1 MDDVPPIP
9 NFKII
14 FPKGKFNGLRAY
26 YNIRTDPDLGLGFAA
41 LWRVA
46 CGCNACK
53 EQLEMPWLPRVNK
66 YEQPRYVANNRCIL
80 WQSYEG
86 ANDWKIFQ
94 LEPVNEEE
102 ETGVRDSIRCV
113 LNALEARMSLTI
125 QEGGV
130 GAVGTIDKAKEGPR
144 IIGAPS
150 HEGNID
156 RAGRF
161 GHRCFVPSGPIYYEF
176 NMVCPV
182 NSYVCRK
189 MKCTPFW
196 FPLL

>member
-1 MDDVPPIP
+1 M
-9 NFKII
+9 
-14 FPKGKFNGLRAY
+14 
-26 YNIRTDPDLGLGFAA
+26 
-41 LWRVA
+41 
-46 CGCNACK
+46 
-53 EQLEMPWLPRVNK
+53 
-66 YEQPRYVANNRCIL
+66 ANNRCIL
-80 WQSYEG
+80 WQSYKG

-130 GAVGTIDKAKEGPR
+130 GAVGTIDEAKEGPR

-161 GHRCFVPSGPIYYEF
+161 GHRCFVLSAAIYYEF
-176 NMVCPV
+176 NGGVTDD
-182 NSYVCRK
+182 SYVSRNRK
-189 MKCTPFW
+189 HTHFW
-196 FPLL
+196 LPPLRYVPT